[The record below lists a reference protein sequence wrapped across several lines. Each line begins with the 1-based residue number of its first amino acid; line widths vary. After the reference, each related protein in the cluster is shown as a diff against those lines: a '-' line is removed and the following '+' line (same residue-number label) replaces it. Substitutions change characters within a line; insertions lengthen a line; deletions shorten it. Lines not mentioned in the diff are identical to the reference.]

1 MKTGR
6 KFLVKK
12 IAETK
17 EEILESLR
25 DLTVLTRPFVIELK
39 PFVERVEKIAGE
51 VEHEA
56 LLLIRYNE
64 MLSGVRRRIMA
75 VRVNNE
81 VHSDTLDQLNK
92 TFGVRK

>member
-6 KFLVKK
+6 KFLLKK
-12 IAETK
+12 VAETK
-17 EEILESLR
+17 EEILDALR
-25 DLTVLTRPFVIELK
+25 DLSVLTRPFVIELK
-39 PFVERVEKIAGE
+39 PFVEKVEKMSIE

-64 MLSGVRRRIMA
+64 ILSGVRRRIMA

-81 VHSDTLDQLNK
+81 VHADTLERLNK
-92 TFGVRK
+92 TFGV